1 MSIKKIFY
9 FAIFL
14 IFYQTNV
21 FSIEADVFVQS
32 TVNRASAILSK
43 NIDKN
48 EKIDELKLIA
58 KETVDIRG
66 VGFYSLGSAR
76 KNLNDEQKSKYS
88 SLFEQYFLKS
98 FSSRLAEYTN
108 PEIEV
113 TGKEK
118 LNDKYTIVN
127 STLVATN
134 ERPEVNCS
142 IADITCD
149 SDGTIRK
156 FINQEGITPTMAIHE
171 LKANENYYIGLFLT
185 GAYQDVMGDMH
196 NLFGRLNEV
205 HVYGDNDD
213 PEGFYIEEIIRGNTS
228 SMVLS
233 TMQYNPE
240 YMAQKMKKD
249 VTKVV
254 TAGSM
259 APRQGVKWVDF
270 YEECLTNYTYLRH
283 D

>member
-14 IFYQTNV
+14 IFHQTNV

-76 KNLNDEQKSKYS
+76 KNLNEEQKNKYS

-127 STLVATN
+127 SILIGTN
-134 ERPEVNCS
+134 ERPEVKIDWRIYTKNPDNPLIRDLIIEGLSLARTQKEEFSS
-142 IADITCD
+142 I
-149 SDGTIRK
+149 
-156 FINQEGITPTMAIHE
+156 
-171 LKANENYYIGLFLT
+171 
-185 GAYQDVMGDMH
+185 
-196 NLFGRLNEV
+196 LNSN
-205 HVYGDNDD
+205 NDD
-213 PEGFYIEEIIRGNTS
+213 IEALFKSLKEFSKN
-228 SMVLS
+228 
-233 TMQYNPE
+233 
-240 YMAQKMKKD
+240 
-249 VTKVV
+249 
-254 TAGSM
+254 
-259 APRQGVKWVDF
+259 
-270 YEECLTNYTYLRH
+270 
-283 D
+283 